1 MDYKKL
7 YRSQKETMLGGVCG
21 GLGVY
26 LKIDPTVVRLL
37 FVVLQLIGWPMILVY
52 IILWIIAPLEPLN
65 APANTPGQ
73 STEPG

>member
-7 YRSQKETMLGGVCG
+7 YRSRKETLLGGVCG

-37 FVVLQLIGWPMILVY
+37 FVVLQLVGWPMILVY
-52 IILWIIAPLEPLN
+52 LILWIITPLEPHGAMGGSN
-65 APANTPGQ
+65 SSSQG
-73 STEPG
+73 